1 MKTQTSQA
9 EIGDKLEISQSMARI
24 PRLKLWLTLGGVAL
38 AIILSLIVWRMTA
51 KSDGPQYRT
60 EEVRRG
66 SLSIIVNATGTL
78 QPTNQVDVSSELSG
92 IVKKVA
98 VDYNDR
104 VKAGQVLAQ
113 LDTTKL
119 EAQLTQS
126 KAALESARAKVLQ
139 TQATVTETLSK
150 LKQYLRVRELSNNKA
165 PSQLEMDA
173 AEALYERAK
182 ADGAAA
188 RAAVLQAEATVEANQ
203 TDLKKADIRSPING
217 IVITRSVEPGQTVAS
232 SLQAPI
238 LFTLAEDLTQM
249 ELQVDVDEADV
260 GKVRA
265 SQSATFTVDAYPDRK
280 FQARITQ
287 VRYGSKTVEGVV
299 TYKTIL
305 KMDNADLS
313 LRPGMTATAD
323 IVVKSIENA
332 LLVPNGALRFVPET
346 RPDGK
351 ETKAPSKGLVGALL
365 PRPPQSQKKDTT
377 ETKNGA
383 NKQQQIWE
391 LKEGKLSPVTVVIGS
406 TNGILTEVVSGSA
419 QPGMQVVVEAVGG
432 KK

>member
-1 MKTQTSQA
+1 MNTQTPQS
-9 EIGDKLEISQSMARI
+9 EISDKLEINRSIARI
-24 PRLKLWLTLGGVAL
+24 PRLKLWTILGGVAL
-38 AIILSLIVWRMTA
+38 VIILSLIVWRTTA
-51 KSDGPQYRT
+51 TSEGPQYRT
-60 EEVRRG
+60 EQVERG
-66 SLSIIVNATGTL
+66 NLSVIVNATGTL

-92 IVKKVA
+92 IVKKVL

-150 LKQYLRVRELSNNKA
+150 LKQYQRVRELSDNKV
-165 PSQLEMDA
+165 PSHSEMDT

-182 ADGAAA
+182 AEAASA
-188 RAAVLQAEATVEANQ
+188 RAAVLQAEATVDMNQ
-203 TDLKKADIRSPING
+203 TDLRKAAICSPING

-232 SLQAPI
+232 SLQAPV

-260 GKVRA
+260 GKVQQNQNA
-265 SQSATFTVDAYPDRK
+265 SFTVDAYPDRK

-287 VRYGSKTVEGVV
+287 VRYGSQTVQGVV

-305 KMDNADLS
+305 TVDNADLS

-323 IVVKSIENA
+323 IVIKSIENA
-332 LLVPNGALRFVPET
+332 LLVPNGALRFAPEAK
-346 RPDGK
+346 PDTNG
-351 ETKAPSKGLVGALL
+351 TKAPSRGLVGALL
-365 PRPPQSQKKDTT
+365 PRPPQSQKKDMA
-377 ETKNGA
+377 EVKNGTG
-383 NKQQQIWE
+383 KQQQLWE
-391 LKEGKLSPVTVVIGS
+391 LKDGKISPINVMVGA
-406 TNGILTEVVSGSA
+406 TNGLLTEVVSDA
-419 QPGMQVVVEAVGG
+419 VQPGMRVVIEATGG